1 MWQRWMLIP
10 SLMVLCVSIA
20 TGMGLTKYNSGDEMI
35 IWANKMVPY
44 SNPSESYQFFD
55 AVPWPRECVPERM
68 EYHSMQLGELLQGD
82 RLVKT
87 GFSVKFRRDQQKTK
101 ICGGVLTPED
111 VNAFRLAVTNN
122 YHYDLMIDELAIEL
136 VPLGRDL
143 VEAAPEL
150 MNQVFVYSTLHF
162 ALKYNENH
170 VVEVDVI
177 AEDEVEFV
185 HGRQKEFSLSYSVT
199 WYESDKPTEHRL
211 NRYIERDRLKAN
223 ELRTHWLSVINAA
236 AAAVLLFM
244 LLLSI
249 FGRTVNRDFARYSAS
264 VDVEDLEHDELM
276 VEEDERG
283 WRIVKSDV
291 FRFPQYKELFCAV
304 VGTGAQVL
312 VLLIVLVLLATT
324 SNLYH
329 TRRGSFNTALLVTFA
344 LTNLVAGYTSA
355 KLYTQ
360 MDGRNLALN
369 TISCLTISLG
379 PIYGVWTVLD
389 VIAKIYGSTMALS
402 FWVMASVI
410 SITGLIAIPATFF
423 GAVLGRRSGKSGFNA
438 PIRTAKARREIPK
451 PPVHLRWEVQMVLA
465 GLLPFGAVLVELAY
479 VFASVWG
486 HKTFSLH
493 GIGVIVIIIVLAV
506 TELVCAVFTYYQLC
520 AEDHEWWW
528 NSICNGGSTGIY
540 LFLYSIYYLM
550 MKSNLSG
557 FLQVSYFL
565 GYMFSVSYA
574 CFLMLGSV
582 GYHASVTFVR
592 RLYKSIKCD

>member
-1 MWQRWMLIP
+1 
-10 SLMVLCVSIA
+10 
-20 TGMGLTKYNSGDEMI
+20 
-35 IWANKMVPY
+35 
-44 SNPSESYQFFD
+44 
-55 AVPWPRECVPERM
+55 
-68 EYHSMQLGELLQGD
+68 
-82 RLVKT
+82 
-87 GFSVKFRRDQQKTK
+87 
-101 ICGGVLTPED
+101 
-111 VNAFRLAVTNN
+111 
-122 YHYDLMIDELAIEL
+122 
-136 VPLGRDL
+136 
-143 VEAAPEL
+143 
-150 MNQVFVYSTLHF
+150 
-162 ALKYNENH
+162 
-170 VVEVDVI
+170 
-177 AEDEVEFV
+177 
-185 HGRQKEFSLSYSVT
+185 
-199 WYESDKPTEHRL
+199 
-211 NRYIERDRLKAN
+211 
-223 ELRTHWLSVINAA
+223 
-236 AAAVLLFM
+236 
-244 LLLSI
+244 
-249 FGRTVNRDFARYSAS
+249 
-264 VDVEDLEHDELM
+264 
-276 VEEDERG
+276 
-283 WRIVKSDV
+283 
-291 FRFPQYKELFCAV
+291 
-304 VGTGAQVL
+304 
-312 VLLIVLVLLATT
+312 
-324 SNLYH
+324 
-329 TRRGSFNTALLVTFA
+329 
-344 LTNLVAGYTSA
+344 
-355 KLYTQ
+355 
-360 MDGRNLALN
+360 
-369 TISCLTISLG
+369 
-379 PIYGVWTVLD
+379 VLD